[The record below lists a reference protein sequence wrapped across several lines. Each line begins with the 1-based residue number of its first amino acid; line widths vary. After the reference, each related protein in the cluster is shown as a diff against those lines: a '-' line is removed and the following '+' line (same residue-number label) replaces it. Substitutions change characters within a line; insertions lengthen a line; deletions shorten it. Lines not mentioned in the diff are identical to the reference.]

1 MWCEEILG
9 LENFGQPYEWEMD
22 SRAIKIIKILNI
34 YFEEI
39 QAQRSQNRKAIIFI
53 SRLVEWTFFLANQ
66 ATQTGVI
73 IWISQIPLSIQK

>member
-1 MWCEEILG
+1 
-9 LENFGQPYEWEMD
+9 MD

-73 IWISQIPLSIQK
+73 I